1 MSVKFYQP
9 ENQVPLEMHKV
20 RVIQKLNLLPVD
32 ERLRAIQQAGNNT
45 FLLQNKDIYLDMS
58 DRQTAAMHVADDAY
72 AGSETFNRLKAAM
85 KEVFGVDN
93 VLPAH
98 QGRACENILAER
110 FVKPGMV
117 AIMNFHFTTTKA
129 HVTR

>member
-45 FLLQNKDIYLDMS
+45 FLLQNKDIYLDMLTDSGVNAMS
-58 DRQTAAMHVADDAY
+58 DRQTAAMHLADDAY

-85 KEVFGVDN
+85 KEVFGTDN
-93 VLPAH
+93 VLQH
-98 QGRACENILAER
+98 
-110 FVKPGMV
+110 
-117 AIMNFHFTTTKA
+117 
-129 HVTR
+129 TRDVHARTFLQSVLSSRVWLPS